1 MLLQGMIVKP
11 HTLGRRNGSNFDA
24 VEKALGLESKALA
37 DLRPSLYSLSLPEQA
52 INLSMLHSPSRKGN
66 TNISEITEVLEQMI

>member
-37 DLRPSLYSLSLPEQA
+37 YLRPSLYSLSLPEQA
-52 INLSMLHSPSRKGN
+52 ITSLCYIPHLEKG
-66 TNISEITEVLEQMI
+66 TPTFLKLQKC